1 MTDPTVQAVRVVISG
16 RVQGVG
22 YRYWAVERAVAL
34 GIDGWVR
41 NRNDGTVEALF
52 AGPPD
57 AVRAMIATCREG
69 PRFAAVAEIV
79 EHPAEVP
86 ETNGFRQV
94 R

>member
-1 MTDPTVQAVRVVISG
+1 MGGSAVVAVRVVISG

-22 YRYWAVERAVAL
+22 YRHWTAGTAARL

-41 NRNDGTVEALF
+41 NLPDGTVEALL

-57 AVRAMIATCREG
+57 TVRAMLVACREG
-69 PRFAAVAEIV
+69 PRLALVAEIV
-79 EHPAEVP
+79 EHNADPPV
-86 ETNGFRQV
+86 TKGFREV